1 MSTISLRLPNSLH
14 KRVREVAAM
23 DDVSINQLITTAVA
37 EKLAA
42 LHAQEYLEERASR
55 GKRAAYE
62 RVLGKVRKRAPAAE
76 DALDPADS

>member
-42 LHAQEYLEERASR
+42 LHAQEYLTERAKR
-55 GKRAAYE
+55 GDRSAFD
-62 RVLGKVRKRAPAAE
+62 RVLGKVKKRAPAKD
-76 DALDPADS
+76 DALDTPTR